1 MKKTALFILLV
12 SFMTTGILQAQ
23 RTINSKTKTK
33 TTKEKTDRSLFWR
46 EKLWYGGGINL
57 GFSQGPDLSLFNFVV
72 SPIVGYKVTPELS
85 LGPRIDYDYSYY
97 KYAIGNTIQKLNT
110 HNFGL
115 GAFARYKFLPM
126 IFAHLESMYY
136 FYQSPVFNTST
147 ATIYKIKETLPKSSV
162 GLGYQSSAGLWGY
175 EISLLYIFSNREYYK
190 KSADLPIELR
200 IGFNYNF

>member
-1 MKKTALFILLV
+1 MKKTTVFILLV
-12 SFMTTGILQAQ
+12 SFMTTSFVQAQ
-23 RTINSKTKTK
+23 RSINSKNK
-33 TTKEKTDRSLFWR
+33 TTKEKTDRSMFWR

-57 GFSQGPDLSLFNFVV
+57 GFSQGPDLSLFNFGV
-72 SPIVGYKVTPELS
+72 SPIVGYKITPELS
-85 LGPRIDYDYSYY
+85 VGPRIDYDYSYY

-110 HNFGL
+110 HNFGV

-147 ATIYKIKETLPKSSV
+147 SSV

-175 EISLLYIFSNREYYK
+175 EISLLYIFSNRDYYK
-190 KSADLPIELR
+190 KTVDLPIELR